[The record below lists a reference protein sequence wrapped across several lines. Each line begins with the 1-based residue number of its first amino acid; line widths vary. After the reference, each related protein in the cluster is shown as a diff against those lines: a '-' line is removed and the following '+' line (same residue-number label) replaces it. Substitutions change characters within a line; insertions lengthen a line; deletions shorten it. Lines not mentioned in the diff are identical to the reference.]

1 MAVVS
6 NGTTII
12 DAGALGSGVPTGKMI
27 LIKTLTASGS
37 GTLDFINGAD
47 SVVFDG
53 TYKEYVFKFI
63 NIHPATDSADLTFQV
78 DTGTNTNYNQ
88 TIMSTVFRAEIREDG
103 ADSKLIYDTNL
114 DQLEGT
120 AFQQI
125 QHDIGNDADQ
135 SAAGTL
141 TLFNPA
147 SATFVKHFIARSQI
161 YYAGDYALDFLVA
174 GYFNT
179 TTALTRVQFKMSTG
193 NIDSGVI
200 KLYGI
205 GG

>member
-1 MAVVS
+1 MGVIS
-6 NGTTII
+6 NGTTLL
-12 DAGALGSGVPTGKMI
+12 DAGALDSGVATGSMT
-27 LIKTLTASGS
+27 LIKTLTASSS
-37 GTLDFINGAD
+37 GTLSFVDGAS

-63 NIHPATDSADLTFQV
+63 DIHPATDSADLTFQV

-88 TIMSTVFRAEIREDG
+88 TITSTVFKAEVNEAG
-103 ADSKLIYDTNL
+103 ADSKLVYDTNL
-114 DQLEGT
+114 DQAQGT

-141 TLFNPA
+141 TIFNPA
-147 SATFVKHFIARSQI
+147 SGTFVKHFMARSQI
-161 YYAGDYALDFLVA
+161 YYGGDYALDFFVA

-193 NIDSGVI
+193 NIDSGTI
-200 KLYGI
+200 KMYGI
-205 GG
+205 K

>member
-88 TIMSTVFRAEIREDG
+88 TITSTVFRAEVREDA
-103 ADSKLIYDTNL
+103 ADAKVIYDTNL
-114 DQLEGT
+114 DQAQGT

-161 YYAGDYALDFLVA
+161 YYAGDYALDFFVA

-179 TTALTRVQFKMSTG
+179 TTALTKVQFKMSSG